1 MNYKKIIFL
10 SLLLLFMGA
19 CTTLNNVNKQKT
31 LSSIRIVPVKN
42 ENYKSFHG
50 IVKSQNTINL
60 SFQTEGRIDYLP
72 YSKGDFIK
80 KGQVLARLNGVLYKI
95 KKNEEQARLQDTII
109 QYNKAKSYY
118 KRMDILHKE
127 GAISDN
133 DWEEAYYNLKTTSE
147 QIKIQKE
154 KLNYLEEE
162 ISYNIIV
169 APFDGFIAEKYTE
182 AGQYIKIGEKVLTVM
197 NTKKTQID
205 IMVNSDNI
213 NKIKLNENIIAKKNN
228 KSYQGRIK
236 RISKT
241 SRYEGGYLV
250 NIELD
255 ELIPD
260 LKDGMSIDVNV
271 PINDNKI
278 ALIPL
283 NSVFEMN
290 NNKYVYKVINIKN
303 GIGEIQKEKVETGN
317 IEENEIEITKGLNT
331 NDYIVAD
338 ETEIIEPT
346 EKIKV
351 KIK

>member
-1 MNYKKIIFL
+1 
-10 SLLLLFMGA
+10 MGA

-31 LSSIRIVPVKN
+31 LSNIRVVPVKN

-50 IVKSQNTINL
+50 IVKSENTINL

-72 YSKGDFIK
+72 YSKGDFIR

-197 NTKKTQID
+197 NTKKTQVD

-213 NKIKLNENIIAKKNN
+213 NKIKLNENVIAKKNN
-228 KSYQGRIK
+228 KSYSGKIK

-250 NIELD
+250 NIELND
-255 ELIPD
+255 LIPD

-303 GIGEIQKEKVETGN
+303 GTGEIQKEKVETGN
-317 IEENEIEITKGLNT
+317 IEENEIEITEGLNT

-338 ETEIIEPT
+338 ETEITEPT

-351 KIK
+351 EIKWKKIF